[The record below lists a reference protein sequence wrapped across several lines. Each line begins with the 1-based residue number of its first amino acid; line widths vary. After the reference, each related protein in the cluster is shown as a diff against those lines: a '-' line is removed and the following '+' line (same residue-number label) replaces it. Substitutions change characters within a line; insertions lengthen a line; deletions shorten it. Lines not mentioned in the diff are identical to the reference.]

1 MKEEKTKW
9 TKAYKKLTK
18 STETD
23 PVDLTSDGEVSKQSD
38 SVRSKCEPGN
48 YQSGSS
54 SASNTNSERENGSS
68 KDKFLLEKKKE
79 KKNTTSKMRNVKNSP
94 VHSHIDHAINDAY
107 LLSDLRKISQ
117 IITKTNKGGQ
127 TQKKSKYYKLSP
139 ILFLRIQHSTGK
151 KNRQTKN
158 KLVKA
163 LVNTGAS
170 ESIIS
175 LQAC

>member
-68 KDKFLLEKKKE
+68 KDTFLLEKKKE
-79 KKNTTSKMRNVKNSP
+79 KKNTTTPCVP
-94 VHSHIDHAINDAY
+94 
-107 LLSDLRKISQ
+107 
-117 IITKTNKGGQ
+117 
-127 TQKKSKYYKLSP
+127 
-139 ILFLRIQHSTGK
+139 
-151 KNRQTKN
+151 
-158 KLVKA
+158 
-163 LVNTGAS
+163 
-170 ESIIS
+170 
-175 LQAC
+175 